1 MSLYR
6 VKINV
11 FLILSQG
18 RFSTSRR
25 LILLFLR
32 SFCAE
37 YDSSYTKMNREM
49 FGYKW
54 AHKHSQ

>member
-32 SFCAE
+32 CFWAE
-37 YDSSYTKMNREM
+37 YDSNYAKVNRGI